1 MKTFLNIAVFGVSLN
16 VLDQLKSQILLSV
29 PGDVQV
35 RWVNIAEK
43 NIDLLMVNDAFF
55 ASSSIQKILSQIHI
69 QYLRLI
75 KVPEQQGMIVD
86 DTLSYPVTQLDHLRE
101 WLQEKFFD
109 YEPDDHLHLPYTTV
123 EQSVAISSVFDQC
136 LLARN
141 GFIQLFD
148 YQGFLALVDTMTE
161 RVWVNPD
168 HPVTV
173 FDKSLNQ
180 TYATNQFV
188 QEMIKNI
195 HAQDLRS
202 WLWQKAY
209 CSKDIELR
217 EIQTNQYFK
226 LQIWPKFDPGYE
238 RRNLLKIATCFAQG
252 AQIQTAINQ
261 LNIPKQQI
269 IRFVALTYMLKMG
282 SWIDSHEAKFMRSDV
297 STDQGQMIKVRSF
310 FMKLRKKLGL

>member
-1 MKTFLNIAVFGVSLN
+1 MKKFLNIAVFGVSLN

-29 PGDVQV
+29 PREVQV

-75 KVPEQQGMIVD
+75 KVPEQQGIIVD
-86 DTLSYPVTQLDHLRE
+86 DTLSYPVTQLDDLRE

-109 YEPDDHLHLPYTTV
+109 YESDYPLHLLSATG
-123 EQSVAISSVFDQC
+123 EKSVAVSTVFNQC

-148 YQGFLALVDTMTE
+148 CQGFLALVDTMTE
-161 RVWVNPD
+161 RVWVNS
-168 HPVTV
+168 HYPVTG

-188 QEMIKNI
+188 QETIKNTQ
-195 HAQDLRS
+195 AQDLRS
-202 WLWQKAY
+202 WLWQVAY
-209 CSKDIELR
+209 RSIDIELP
-217 EIQTNQYFK
+217 EIQEKQYFK
-226 LQIWPKFDPGYE
+226 LQIWPKFESGYE

-269 IRFVALTYMLKMG
+269 IRFIALTHMLKMG
-282 SWIDSHEAKFMRSDV
+282 VWIDSHGAKFMRNDESA
-297 STDQGQMIKVRSF
+297 DQGQMIQVRSF